1 MISRQRADP
10 VVQGGSRGLAI
21 PGGAGVFTVEL
32 LSRASRVVGCRAW
45 LCPLCR
51 APLRAGMG
59 AGVRLATPAALP
71 VWAHRWV
78 CGQTAAQ
85 GYSLALDCW
94 SLSQSTPE
102 HCCSLGLAC
111 FPMGT
116 LQFSRL
122 LAWSQL
128 QHPEHPGSQTSAH
141 RSPRSPS
148 PGVCPEDLSAGRLA
162 LALGA
167 TVTAVVALSRPEP
180 SPQPGD
186 SCCPSLQ
193 MRKLHLPRGP
203 VVQTEPP
210 SEPRASTPTAGSVG
224 AELRWCELPKLA
236 RAHTSSA

>member
-1 MISRQRADP
+1 M
-10 VVQGGSRGLAI
+10 
-21 PGGAGVFTVEL
+21 EL
-32 LSRASRVVGCRAW
+32 LSQASRVVGRRAW
-45 LCPLCR
+45 PCPLCR
-51 APLRAGMG
+51 APLCAGTG
-59 AGVRLATPAALP
+59 AGARLATSAALP

-94 SLSQSTPE
+94 SLSRPTPG
-102 HCCSLGLAC
+102 HCCSPGQAC

-122 LAWSQL
+122 LAWTQL
-128 QHPEHPGSQTSAH
+128 QHTERPETSAH

-148 PGVCPEDLSAGRLA
+148 PGVCPEDLSAGRPA
-162 LALGA
+162 LALGG
-167 TVTAVVALSRPEP
+167 TVTAVAALSRPEP
-180 SPQPGD
+180 SPQPGH

-193 MRKLHLPRGP
+193 MRKLHLPRGL

-224 AELRWCELPKLA
+224 AELRWCEPPKLA